1 MASLLCLCLFPPS
14 VQIFCARCSS
24 AEADDDN
31 DIVLCDGPCCRAYHL
46 SCLGISL
53 ADLPPDDEGWL
64 CPSCDAKCD
73 ALDAINTAFDTD
85 WELDTPWTAVFEGE
99 DGGGAADGA
108 GPAAGAEAPL
118 AEAWPSDESGDE
130 DFDPAASSDSDAAA
144 EQPGGEDVEADGEGR
159 GDGDGDDDDGS
170 EESTDSDDESEPDTE
185 PSADAAPGPRG
196 RPRTRATAGEG
207 EESESG
213 SLPSEEESESEEAPL
228 ILEGKRRRTA
238 VDYVALNGEMFGGVS
253 DVGEDDDEWRSNC
266 GSPMSPL
273 SPGQG
278 GAHRRSGWQQADGE
292 AAPKQRAKPQKS
304 ALGGPGRG
312 FPAAI
317 VDQLRA
323 VYDVNPLPGRDAKEE
338 LSQKTG
344 LTVAQVSIWMNNQRQ
359 RAAGTYG
366 TKKPK
371 LQKPGDAGG
380 AAGGAAAVGAE
391 AAAPQV
397 PGTAAVEVSAG

>member
-1 MASLLCLCLFPPS
+1 VP

-46 SCLGISL
+46 SCLGISP

-64 CPSCDAKCD
+64 CPTCDAKCD

-85 WELDTPWTAVFEGE
+85 WELDTPWTAVFECE
-99 DGGGAADGA
+99 AGGGAGEGE
-108 GPAAGAEAPL
+108 GPAMGMEAPP
-118 AEAWPSDESGDE
+118 AEAWPSDESGDS

-144 EQPGGEDVEADGEGR
+144 EQPGGEEMEAGGE
-159 GDGDGDDDDGS
+159 GDGDGDDDDS
-170 EESTDSDDESEPDTE
+170 EGSTDSDDESEPDTE
-185 PSADAAPGPRG
+185 PSADAAHGPRG

-207 EESESG
+207 EDSESG
-213 SLPSEEESESEEAPL
+213 SLPSEESESEEAPL

-278 GAHRRSGWQQADGE
+278 GAHRPGWRAGSSQQADADGT
-292 AAPKQRAKPQKS
+292 PKQRAKPQKS
-304 ALGGPGRG
+304 AIGGPGRA

-317 VDQLRA
+317 VDALKA
-323 VYDVNPLPGRDAKEE
+323 VYDANPLPGRDAKEE

-344 LTVAQVSIWMNNQRQ
+344 LTVAQISIWMNNQRQ
-359 RAAGTYG
+359 RVAGTYG
-366 TKKPK
+366 HKPK
-371 LQKPGDAGG
+371 KLQQPPEA
-380 AAGGAAAVGAE
+380 AAGGAEAVS
-391 AAAPQV
+391 PQV
-397 PGTAAVEVSAG
+397 PGAAAVEVSAG

>member
-144 EQPGGEDVEADGEGR
+144 EQPGGEDAEADGEGG
-159 GDGDGDDDDGS
+159 GDGDGDS

-371 LQKPGDAGG
+371 LQQPGD
-380 AAGGAAAVGAE
+380 AGGAAAVGAE
-391 AAAPQV
+391 AAAPQA